1 MRDAPSMRF
10 AICNEIYQDWSL
22 EDAFAHIGRTG
33 YDAVEIA
40 PFTVTKHV
48 TDLSA
53 ARRLEIRSLAQRS
66 GIAISGLHW
75 VLVQTEGMYLNHTDE
90 ATRRR
95 TANYFVELVRC
106 CADLGGDRIIVGSPK
121 QRNIL
126 PGVSEQQAWDWATDS
141 FRDAVKEAEQ
151 RGVVLCFEPLSPVE
165 TNFVNTAAEGI
176 RFARQFSSPAMSVI
190 IDVKAMCS
198 EAKPI
203 PQIIR
208 ESAGQFAYFHANDR
222 NLKGPGFGDVDYTP
236 IVAALRDACYD
247 GTVSVEV
254 FKFEEGADA
263 IATRSLE
270 YLKHV
275 FAA

>member
-1 MRDAPSMRF
+1 MRF

-48 TDLSA
+48 TDLTT
-53 ARRLEIRSLAQRS
+53 ARRQEIRDLAKRS

-176 RFARQFSSPAMSVI
+176 RFARQFNSPAMSVI
-190 IDVKAMCS
+190 IDIKAMCS

-208 ESAGQFAYFHANDR
+208 DSAGQFAYFHANDR
-222 NLKGPGFGDVDYTP
+222 NLKGPGFGDVDYAP
-236 IVAALRDACYD
+236 IVTALRDARYD

-270 YLKHV
+270 YLKRV

>member
-1 MRDAPSMRF
+1 MRS
-10 AICNEIYQDWSL
+10 AICNEIYQGWSL

-53 ARRLEIRSLAQRS
+53 ARRQEIRDLAKRS

-151 RGVVLCFEPLSPVE
+151 RGVVICFEPLSPVE

-176 RFARQFSSPAMSVI
+176 RFARQFNSPAMSVI

-208 ESAGQFAYFHANDR
+208 DSAGQFAYFHANDR
-222 NLKGPGFGDVDYTP
+222 NLKGPGFGDVDYAP
-236 IVAALRDACYD
+236 IVAALRDARYD

-263 IATRSLE
+263 IATKSLE
-270 YLKHV
+270 YLKRV

>member
-1 MRDAPSMRF
+1 MRF
-10 AICNEIYQDWSL
+10 AICNEIYQGWSL
-22 EDAFAHIGRTG
+22 EDAFAHIGRIG

-48 TDLSA
+48 TDLTA
-53 ARRLEIRSLAQRS
+53 VRRQEIRDLAKRS
-66 GIAISGLHW
+66 GIAVSGLHW
-75 VLVQTEGMYLNHTDE
+75 VLVQTEGLYLNHTDE
-90 ATRRR
+90 AIRRR
-95 TANYFVELVRC
+95 TASYFVELVRC

-151 RGVVLCFEPLSPVE
+151 HGVVLCFEPLSPVE

-176 RFARQFSSPAMSVI
+176 RFARQFNSPAMSVI

-203 PQIIR
+203 PLIIR
-208 ESAGQFAYFHANDR
+208 DSAGQFAHFHANDR
-222 NLKGPGFGDVDYTP
+222 NLKGPGFGDVDYAP
-236 IVAALRDACYD
+236 IVAALRDARYD

-263 IATRSLE
+263 IATKSLE
-270 YLKHV
+270 YLKRV

>member
-1 MRDAPSMRF
+1 MRF
-10 AICNEIYQDWSL
+10 AICNEIYQGWSL

-33 YDAVEIA
+33 YDAVEIS

-53 ARRLEIRSLAQRS
+53 ARRQEIRDLAKRS

-75 VLVQTEGMYLNHTDE
+75 VLVQTEGMYLNHPD
-90 ATRRR
+90 APTRRR

-126 PGVSEQQAWDWATDS
+126 PDVSEQQAWDWATDS

-151 RGVVLCFEPLSPVE
+151 RGVVICFEPLSPVE
-165 TNFVNTAAEGI
+165 TNFVNTAADGI
-176 RFARQFSSPAMSVI
+176 RFARQFNSPAMSVI

-208 ESAGQFAYFHANDR
+208 DSAGQFAYFHANDR
-222 NLKGPGFGDVDYTP
+222 NLKGPGFGDVDFAP
-236 IVAALRDACYD
+236 IVAALRDARYD

-270 YLKHV
+270 YLKRV

>member
-1 MRDAPSMRF
+1 MRF
-10 AICNEIYQDWSL
+10 AICNEIYQGWSL

-48 TDLSA
+48 TDLSV
-53 ARRLEIRSLAQRS
+53 ARRMEIRDLAKRS

-75 VLVQTEGMYLNHTDE
+75 VLVQTEGMYLNHIHA

-126 PGVSEQQAWDWATDS
+126 PGVGEQQAWDWATDA

-176 RFARQFSSPAMSVI
+176 RFARQFNSPAMSVI

-198 EAKPI
+198 EASPI
-203 PQIIR
+203 PRIIR
-208 ESAGQFAYFHANDR
+208 DSAGQFAYFHANDR
-222 NLKGPGFGDVDYTP
+222 NLKGPGFGEVDYVP
-236 IVAALRDACYD
+236 IVAALRDARYD

-270 YLKHV
+270 YLKRV
-275 FAA
+275 FAV

>member
-1 MRDAPSMRF
+1 MRF
-10 AICNEIYQDWSL
+10 AICNEIYQGWSL
-22 EDAFAHIGRTG
+22 EDAFSHIGRTG

-53 ARRLEIRSLAQRS
+53 ARRLEIRDLAKRS

-90 ATRRR
+90 TTRRR

-126 PGVSEQQAWDWATDS
+126 PGISEQQAWDWATDS

-176 RFARQFSSPAMSVI
+176 RFARQFNSPAMSVI

-208 ESAGQFAYFHANDR
+208 DSAGQFAYFHANDR
-222 NLKGPGFGDVDYTP
+222 NLKGPGFGDVDYAP
-236 IVAALRDACYD
+236 IVAALRDARYD

-263 IATRSLE
+263 IATKSLE
-270 YLKHV
+270 HLKRV

>member
-1 MRDAPSMRF
+1 MRF
-10 AICNEIYQDWSL
+10 AICNEIYQGWSL

-48 TDLSA
+48 TDLTA
-53 ARRLEIRSLAQRS
+53 ARRQEIRDLAKRS
-66 GIAISGLHW
+66 GIAVSGLHW
-75 VLVQTEGMYLNHTDE
+75 VLVQTEGLYLNHTDE

-151 RGVVLCFEPLSPVE
+151 RGVVICFEPLSPVE

-176 RFARQFSSPAMSVI
+176 RFARQFNSPAMSVI

-208 ESAGQFAYFHANDR
+208 DSAGQFAYFHANDR
-222 NLKGPGFGDVDYTP
+222 NLKGPGFGDVDYAP
-236 IVAALRDACYD
+236 IVAALRDARYD

-263 IATRSLE
+263 IATKSLE
-270 YLKHV
+270 YLKRV

>member
-1 MRDAPSMRF
+1 MRF
-10 AICNEIYQDWSL
+10 AICNEIYQGWSL
-22 EDAFAHIGRTG
+22 EAAFAHIGRTG

-40 PFTVTKHV
+40 PFTVAKHV

-53 ARRLEIRSLAQRS
+53 TRRQEIRDLAKRS

-90 ATRRR
+90 STRRR

-176 RFARQFSSPAMSVI
+176 RFARQFNSPAMSVI

-222 NLKGPGFGDVDYTP
+222 NLKGPGFGDVDYAP
-236 IVAALRDACYD
+236 IVAALRDARYD

-263 IATRSLE
+263 IATKSLE
-270 YLKHV
+270 YLKRV
-275 FAA
+275 FA

>member
-1 MRDAPSMRF
+1 MRF
-10 AICNEIYQDWSL
+10 AICNEIYQGWSL

-40 PFTVTKHV
+40 PFTVAKHV

-53 ARRLEIRSLAQRS
+53 ARRQEIRDLAQRS

-75 VLVQTEGMYLNHTDE
+75 VLVQTEGLYLNHTDE
-90 ATRRR
+90 STRRR

-121 QRNIL
+121 QRNVL

-176 RFARQFSSPAMSVI
+176 RFARQFNGPAMSVI

-198 EAKPI
+198 EATPI

-208 ESAGQFAYFHANDR
+208 DSAGQFAYFHANDR
-222 NLKGPGFGDVDYTP
+222 NLKGPGFGDVDYAP
-236 IVAALRDACYD
+236 IVAALRDARYD

-263 IATRSLE
+263 IATKSLD
-270 YLKHV
+270 YLKRV